1 MIQASHTPTCGRVL
15 SLLTQD
21 WLDLPFVESEV
32 QSCGGSV
39 TPTDIA
45 PCAPLSPSSPHSQAL
60 VVKMLG

>member
-45 PCAPLSPSSPHSQAL
+45 PCAPSPPLAHIPQAL